1 MSIEFVEDLKRQ
13 WMAMIDSIDDP
24 LVIIDSDFHILRQ
37 NLAYTRVATDGK
49 FYSIREFQGKKCYE
63 VFAGRKT
70 PCSHCLVKESL
81 KTTETVE
88 WQCNSLFPEREYQ
101 IRAHKLHSSKGDPC
115 DWVVVHYRDLTE
127 QKMMQERL
135 AQSDKLA
142 ALGKLAGGVA
152 HEINSPLAGILAFAQ
167 MALKE
172 MDESDPHRSDLRE
185 IEDAAKKCKT
195 IVEGL
200 LGFAR
205 QGRSGDVGEFNLF
218 DVVHS
223 TIRLAVPVIR
233 KHGIELVVDLPEDPA
248 QVVANPGKIGQVF
261 LNLITNAIQA
271 MQESGGTLTVDS
283 KVEDTS
289 VTVSVHDT
297 GYGILGENLKRI
309 FDPFFTT
316 KEVGEGTGLGLSISY
331 SIVKQYGGEVR
342 VQSSAGVGSSFSVV
356 LPLAVHREPL
366 RVV

>member
-24 LVIIDSDFHILRQ
+24 LVIIDSDYNILRQ
-37 NLAYTRVATDGK
+37 NMAYV
-49 FYSIREFQGKKCYE
+49 REAANAKLLSVRDFRGKKCYH
-63 VFAGRKT
+63 VFAAGAV
-70 PCSHCLVKESL
+70 PCAHCKVREALLSSQNVQWE
-81 KTTETVE
+81 
-88 WQCNSLFPEREYQ
+88 CNALFKNREFQ
-101 IRAHKLHSSKGDPC
+101 IRAHRMISGSEQEPNL
-115 DWVVVHYRDLTE
+115 VVVHYRDLTE

-152 HEINSPLAGILAFAQ
+152 HEINSPLAGILAFSQ

-172 MDESDPHRSDLRE
+172 MDDTNPHRSDLKE
-185 IEDAAKKCKT
+185 IEEAARKCKS
-195 IVEGL
+195 IVENL

-205 QGRSGDVGEFNLF
+205 QGRTSDIGEFNIF
-218 DVVHS
+218 DIVHS
-223 TIRLAVPVIR
+223 TIRLAIPVIR
-233 KHGIELVVDLPEDPA
+233 KHQIELVVDLPDEPVK
-248 QVVANPGKIGQVF
+248 VVANPGKIGQVF
-261 LNLITNAIQA
+261 LNLITNAIQS
-271 MQESGGTLTVDS
+271 MQETGGTLTVDS
-283 KVEDTS
+283 KWDCS
-289 VTVSVHDT
+289 FVTVCVHDT
-297 GYGILGENLKRI
+297 GCGIAAENLKQI

-342 VQSSAGVGSSFSVV
+342 VQSSPGVGSSFSVV
-356 LPLAVHREPL
+356 LPLAVHFEPL

>member
-1 MSIEFVEDLKRQ
+1 MSIEFVEGLKKQ
-13 WMAMIDSIDDP
+13 WMAMIDAIDDP

-37 NLAYTRVATDGK
+37 NVAYARSAAMGK
-49 FYSIREFQGKKCYE
+49 PLSLQEFRGKKCYQ
-63 VFAGRKT
+63 VFAGRKQ
-70 PCSHCLVKESL
+70 PCTHCKVREALASVN
-81 KTTETVE
+81 TVE
-88 WQCNSLFPEREYQ
+88 WACSELFKGKEFQ
-101 IRAHKLHSSKGDPC
+101 IRAHRMSTSEHDESLC
-115 DWVVVHYRDLTE
+115 VVVHYRDLTE
-127 QKMMQERL
+127 QKMLQERL

-152 HEINSPLAGILAFAQ
+152 HEINTPLAGILAFAQ

-172 MDESDPHRSDLRE
+172 MDESNPHRSDLRE
-185 IEDAAKKCKT
+185 IEDAAKKCKS
-195 IVEGL
+195 IVENL

-205 QGRSGDVGEFNLF
+205 QGRTSDVGEFNIF

-223 TIRLAVPVIR
+223 TLRLAVPVVR
-233 KHGIELVVDLPEDPA
+233 KHSIELVVSLPEEPA
-248 QVVANPGKIGQVF
+248 RVLANPGKIGQVF

-283 KVEDTS
+283 KQDEEF

-297 GYGILGENLKRI
+297 GYGIPAENLKRI

-342 VQSSAGVGSSFSVV
+342 VQSSPGVGSSFSVV

-366 RVV
+366 RIV

>member
-37 NLAYTRVATDGK
+37 NLAYTRVAAEGK
-49 FYSIREFQGKKCYE
+49 HYSIREYQGKKCYE
-63 VFAGRKT
+63 VFAGRKKMC
-70 PCSHCLVKESL
+70 PHCLVKESL
-81 KTTETVE
+81 VTADKVE
-88 WQCNSLFPEREYQ
+88 WECDTLFPERQYQ
-101 IRAHKLHSSKGDPC
+101 IRAHRLHSGKGENS

-172 MDESDPHRSDLRE
+172 MDESNPHRNDLKE

-205 QGRSGDVGEFNLF
+205 QGRSGDVGEFNIF

-223 TIRLAVPVIR
+223 TIRLAIPVLR
-233 KHGIELVVDLPEDPA
+233 KHSIELVVDFPQESA

-261 LNLITNAIQA
+261 LNLITNAIQS
-271 MQESGGTLTVDS
+271 MRESGGTLTVDS
-283 KVEDTS
+283 KVEDAS

-297 GYGILGENLKRI
+297 GYGISAENLKRI

-316 KEVGEGTGLGLSISY
+316 KDVGEGTGLGLSISY

-342 VQSSAGVGSSFSVV
+342 VQSSVGVGSSFSVV
-356 LPLAVHREPL
+356 MPLAVQREPL